1 MQPAGVVEMV
11 VNGCNSLYS
20 LYNDPARVSALAHG
34 CRRRPSGKAGRQVKT
49 RLASTHVTE
58 RLYGCARFNP
68 RI

>member
-34 CRRRPSGKAGRQVKT
+34 CRRRPSGKAGRQV
-49 RLASTHVTE
+49 
-58 RLYGCARFNP
+58 
-68 RI
+68 